1 MNSEQ
6 IPMLYH
12 HQTLTN
18 ATIFNYKD
26 YKAFYNI
33 TVNLITYT
41 SYEQTI
47 TCFMFCV
54 ISIIE
59 KFSVLHF
66 KLRTILSI
74 YNVPI
79 EEQHV

>member
-6 IPMLYH
+6 ISMLYH

-41 SYEQTI
+41 S
-47 TCFMFCV
+47 
-54 ISIIE
+54 
-59 KFSVLHF
+59 
-66 KLRTILSI
+66 
-74 YNVPI
+74 
-79 EEQHV
+79 